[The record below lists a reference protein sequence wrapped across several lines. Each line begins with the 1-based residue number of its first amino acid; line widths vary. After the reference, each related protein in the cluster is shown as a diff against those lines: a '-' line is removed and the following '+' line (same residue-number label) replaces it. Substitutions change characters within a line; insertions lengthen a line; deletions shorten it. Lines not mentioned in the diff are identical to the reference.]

1 MKVQGIG
8 RLGSLLAVA
17 TFAVVAAAA
26 AVTQDAA
33 HPLASAAART
43 TLTPSNLKVLPK
55 GTSTQDVYKIMAG
68 MQRDLGV
75 QCSFCHE
82 QDPDTKQIDYLSDEN
97 PRKETARFM
106 MRMTNDINTKY
117 LGQLGDRQYAQPI
130 TCGNCHLG
138 QMHPLPFDPA
148 PGR

>member
-1 MKVQGIG
+1 VK
-8 RLGSLLAVA
+8 AN
-17 TFAVVAAAA
+17 
-26 AVTQDAA
+26 
-33 HPLASAAART
+33 
-43 TLTPSNLKVLPK
+43 SNLKVLPK
-55 GTSTQDVYKIMAG
+55 DTSAQDVYKIMAG

-75 QCSFCHE
+75 QCGFCHE
-82 QDPDTKQIDYLSDEN
+82 QDPDTKQIDYVSDEN

-138 QMHPLPFDPA
+138 QMHPSPFDPTS
-148 PGR
+148 GR